1 MATQFTGSSE
11 LEMIRLLRSIELS
24 LRTTPLTKRSVQPER
39 SSITA
44 TTKAALNAEMKT
56 ALKPLETAAGLAA
69 DKLLLVRDNAGKLSR
84 TIGISRQRFF
94 DLNIGVKNFVKTLN
108 TTKFGPQELNRQ
120 TPLDNGVTTNFN
132 TDDIVRA
139 TVDVKDA
146 IWDAHHEY
154 SKTSVQNADSII
166 DAINKSNLSYIRT
179 HRETEG
185 NFNTD
190 DIVHATVGVK
200 HTILDVYKA
209 YTKTSVENTNSIID
223 AINKSNL
230 AHIKIQQETASST
243 NALIKNMI
251 DIMGKISA
259 TIQQPVIQPAPTS
272 AASEASALPANSAP
286 VSADTAPV
294 TASNS
299 TPPPQ
304 TLPPSNTAPNAAGA
318 SAAQTTSQTT
328 QTNTTARTRN
338 TSSLISNNR
347 IISQMI
353 IAKAREMN
361 SVNSASNA
369 MNALAKVIDA
379 VTKQFF
385 YLAEMGMGSMG
396 NLYDLNVAAIK
407 SGMAMRDYN
416 DMLVKNMTFASRAGS
431 IDNFDAITSANNK
444 YLASLGIFGESSK
457 RLQVGIA
464 ETATQMGIAQ
474 SEIPDTSNKL
484 IGVFER
490 LNKTVSMTSDEFMNS
505 ILAVKEN
512 SAYIEEA
519 AGLNQGVRAA
529 RLVELT
535 EAYNFGRTLGLTAE
549 ESNKLGK
556 AMMEQRKMNVQ
567 DRFKES
573 ANVMQMAALTGNHQM
588 IPELQRL
595 YLKRNRSAPEEA
607 QLTQMLGKI
616 GMDGRKTMEETRN
629 LGFEN
634 AFITKQEELSSAT
647 QTRMEGSIR
656 GELAGQSKPL
666 GQEAFGK
673 HVGEFGQF
681 VGNLTTLLSGIQ
693 KNDVLMPTLGF
704 LSAGLTLIFGKAIMN
719 FMFNVGRDVRSGGI
733 AKAFTNV
740 GGNLTTLLSNLA
752 LSAKNAIMAPFRLM
766 NRALPAMAS
775 TSAGSTGILSKLF
788 NFFPDKL
795 NGLITGIKNLL
806 GKIPALPAALSAL
819 PSTLGSMLSG
829 LGSAIPAK
837 LSGMFSGITNG
848 MQSLLGKTAGVG
860 AGILAGMKKIPYIGQ
875 IIAVLMEAFTGD
887 LRNAFSP
894 NGSWMNAIGSMI
906 LAIPYQFGNFI
917 LSGLEWVFGENLLK
931 PIRTMW
937 DSLAAAIMYG
947 VNSITA
953 TVVSGISWFLDFLP
967 DDSKLNQMAK
977 AWKAN
982 TQRTADET
990 GETLKRTW
998 NGETLSKISDENKK
1012 LANKV
1017 TAENTAATD
1026 KVEKS
1031 ANVFNNTQAGML
1043 LSDPRL
1049 DANSLTASGAQVPA
1063 PKPVIAEPEAKQ
1075 KNSLQKAQDV
1085 QSNQEP
1091 TADGTG
1097 KSEERQDPVLTTLN
1111 SILNVL
1117 NDILIEEKRQN
1128 AALPDSKN
1136 TSLSDSL
1143 KNMFGD
1149 SSGAQR
1155 RLLGNQ

>member
-1 MATQFTGSSE
+1 MGTKFSGSPE
-11 LEMIRLLRSIELS
+11 AEMIRLLESINTS
-24 LRTTPLTKRSVQPER
+24 LKSTPLTKRSVQPDR
-39 SSITA
+39 KSITQ
-44 TTKAALNAEMKT
+44 TSRTVINSELKAAI
-56 ALKPLETAAGLAA
+56 KPLQTAAGKAA

-84 TIGISRQRFF
+84 TIGITKQRFF
-94 DLNIGVKNFVKTLN
+94 DLNVGVKNLIKTLSSA
-108 TTKFGPQELNRQ
+108 KFDLPKIPQQ
-120 TPLDNGVTTNFN
+120 STPLDEGASSFNTDGIINATVDVKHAILDVHSLIKTLANSRSNPPPVIVPPAPRDNGVTNNFN
-132 TDDIVRA
+132 TDDV
-139 TVDVKDA
+139 
-146 IWDAHHEY
+146 
-154 SKTSVQNADSII
+154 
-166 DAINKSNLSYIRT
+166 
-179 HRETEG
+179 
-185 NFNTD
+185 
-190 DIVHATVGVK
+190 VHATVGVK
-200 HTILDVYKA
+200 HTILDVHKA
-209 YTKTSVENTNSIID
+209 FTKTSLDNTNSIID

-230 AHIKIQQETASST
+230 SYTKVQQDTVASTNELIKTVIALMRKVSISTQPAAIQPEPPVSNATPVTTEAATIPAKTTSDPAPALPASST
-243 NALIKNMI
+243 
-251 DIMGKISA
+251 
-259 TIQQPVIQPAPTS
+259 APD
-272 AASEASALPANSAP
+272 AAS
-286 VSADTAPV
+286 T
-294 TASNS
+294 TAS
-299 TPPPQ
+299 T
-304 TLPPSNTAPNAAGA
+304 TAAK
-318 SAAQTTSQTT
+318 TTE
-328 QTNTTARTRN
+328 TNTSARTRN

-353 IAKAREMN
+353 ISKARELN
-361 SVNSASNA
+361 SVSAATNA
-369 MNALAKVIDA
+369 MYALAKVVDA

-396 NLYDLNVAAIK
+396 NLYDLNVAAVK

-416 DMLVKNMTFASRAGS
+416 DMLVKNMTFASRAGT

-444 YLASLGIFGESSK
+444 YLASLGIFGESAK

-464 ETATQMGIAQ
+464 ETSTQMGIAQ
-474 SEIPDTSNKL
+474 ADIPDTSRQL

-519 AGLNQGVRAA
+519 AGLNQDARAA

-573 ANVMQMAALTGNHQM
+573 ANVMQMAALTGNQAL
-588 IPELQRL
+588 IPEIQQLF
-595 YLKRNRSAPEEA
+595 LKRNRSAPEEA
-607 QLTQMLGKI
+607 QLTQILGKI
-616 GMDGRKTMEETRN
+616 GMDGRKIMEDTRN

-634 AFITKQEELSSAT
+634 AFISKQEELSSAT
-647 QTRMEGSIR
+647 QARMEGSIR

-681 VGNLTTLLSGIQ
+681 VGNLTTLLRGIQ
-693 KNDVLMPTLGF
+693 TNDVLMPTLGF
-704 LSAGLTLIFGKAIMN
+704 LSAGLSLIFGKAIMK
-719 FMFNVGRDVRSGGI
+719 FMFTIGRDVRSGGI
-733 AKAFTNV
+733 AKAFTGI
-740 GGNLTTLLSNLA
+740 GGNLTSLLSNLA

-766 NRALPAMAS
+766 SRLMPSMAA

-788 NFFPDKL
+788 NFFPEKL
-795 NGLITGIKNLL
+795 NSLISGIKNMF
-806 GKIPALPAALSAL
+806 GKIPSLPAALTSIPAK
-819 PSTLGSMLSG
+819 LGSFLG
-829 LGSAIPAK
+829 TLGSAIPAK
-837 LSGMFSGITNG
+837 LSGMFSGITGG
-848 MQSLLGKTAGVG
+848 MQSLLGKTAGAG
-860 AGILAGMKKIPYIGQ
+860 AGIMAGMKRIPYIGQ
-875 IIAVLMEAFTGD
+875 VVAVLMEAFTGD

-906 LAIPYQFGNFI
+906 LAIPYEFGNFI
-917 LSGLEWVFGENLLK
+917 LGGLEWVFGENLLK

-953 TVVSGISWFLDFLP
+953 KVVSGISWFLDFLP

-982 TQRTADET
+982 TQKTADET

-1017 TAENTAATD
+1017 TTDNAAATA

-1031 ANVFNNTQAGML
+1031 ASAFNNTQAGML
-1043 LSDPRL
+1043 LSDPRVE
-1049 DANSLTASGAQVPA
+1049 AKSLTEGGPQVST
-1063 PKPVIAEPEAKQ
+1063 PKPVVAEPETKP
-1075 KNSLQKAQDV
+1075 KNSLQKAQDAK
-1085 QSNQEP
+1085 SNQEP
-1091 TADGTG
+1091 TADGKANPKEG
-1097 KSEERQDPVLTTLN
+1097 EDPILTTMN
-1111 SILNVL
+1111 SMLNVL
-1117 NDILIEEKRQN
+1117 NQILIEEKLTN
-1128 AALPDSKN
+1128 ALLGEIKPSSMSDTFSKF
-1136 TSLSDSL
+1136 
-1143 KNMFGD
+1143 MFGD
-1149 SSGAQR
+1149 SANAQK

>member
-1 MATQFTGSSE
+1 MGTKFSGTPEA
-11 LEMIRLLRSIELS
+11 EMIRLLEGINTS
-24 LRTTPLTKRSVQPER
+24 LKSTSFTKRTVQPDR
-39 SSITA
+39 KSITQLSR
-44 TTKAALNAEMKT
+44 TVINAELKS
-56 ALKPLETAAGLAA
+56 AIKPLQTAAGKAA

-84 TIGISRQRFF
+84 TIGITKQRFF
-94 DLNIGVKNFVKTLN
+94 DLNVGVRNLIKTLSSAKFDLQKIPQQSTPMDEDASSFN
-108 TTKFGPQELNRQ
+108 TDGIINATVDVKHAILDVGDLIKTLANSKS
-120 TPLDNGVTTNFN
+120 TPPPIVLPPDQRDNGVTNNFN
-132 TDDIVRA
+132 TDDV
-139 TVDVKDA
+139 
-146 IWDAHHEY
+146 
-154 SKTSVQNADSII
+154 
-166 DAINKSNLSYIRT
+166 
-179 HRETEG
+179 
-185 NFNTD
+185 
-190 DIVHATVGVK
+190 VHATVGVK
-200 HTILDVYKA
+200 HTILDVHKA
-209 YTKTSVENTNSIID
+209 FTKTSLDNTNSIID

-230 AHIKIQQETASST
+230 SYTKVQQDTVAST
-243 NALIKNMI
+243 NELIKTVIALMR
-251 DIMGKISA
+251 KVSISTQPAAIQPEPPVNNATPVTTEAA
-259 TIQQPVIQPAPTS
+259 TIPAKTTSDPAP
-272 AASEASALPANSAP
+272 ALPAS
-286 VSADTAPV
+286 
-294 TASNS
+294 
-299 TPPPQ
+299 
-304 TLPPSNTAPNAAGA
+304 NAATDAA
-318 SAAQTTSQTT
+318 STTAASTSTDAT
-328 QTNTTARTRN
+328 KTNTSAKTRN

-353 IAKAREMN
+353 ISKARELN
-361 SVNSASNA
+361 SVNAATNA

-396 NLYDLNVAAIK
+396 NLYDLNVAAVK
-407 SGMAMRDYN
+407 SGMTMRDYN

-444 YLASLGIFGESSK
+444 YLASLGIFGESAK

-464 ETATQMGIAQ
+464 ETSTQMGIAQ
-474 SEIPDTSNKL
+474 SEIPDTSRKL

-490 LNKTVSMTSDEFMNS
+490 LNQTVSMTSDEFMNS

-519 AGLNQGVRAA
+519 AGLNQDARAA

-573 ANVMQMAALTGNHQM
+573 ASVMQLAALTGNQDL
-588 IPELQRL
+588 IPQIQQL
-595 YLKRNRSAPEEA
+595 YLKRKRSPEEEA
-607 QLTQMLGKI
+607 QLTTLLGKI
-616 GMDGRKTMEETRN
+616 DMSGQRIMESTQN

-634 AFITKQEELSSAT
+634 AYTSKKAELSSAT
-647 QTRMEGSIR
+647 QTRMEGSVR

-693 KNDVLMPTLGF
+693 RNDVLMPTLGF
-704 LSAGLTLIFGKAIMN
+704 LSAGLSLIFGKAIMK
-719 FMFNVGRDVRSGGI
+719 FMFTIGRDVRSGGI
-733 AKAFTNV
+733 AKAFTGV

-766 NRALPAMAS
+766 NRLLPSMAA

-788 NFFPDKL
+788 NFFPEKL
-795 NGLITGIKNLL
+795 AGLITGIKNLFS
-806 GKIPALPAALSAL
+806 KIPSLPAALTSIPAKI
-819 PSTLGSMLSG
+819 GSFLSN

-837 LSGMFSGITNG
+837 LSGMFSGITGG

-860 AGILAGMKKIPYIGQ
+860 AGILAGMKRIPYIGQ

-906 LAIPYQFGNFI
+906 LAIPYEFGNFI
-917 LSGLEWVFGENLLK
+917 LNGLEWVFGENLLK

-1012 LANKV
+1012 LAAKV
-1017 TAENTAATD
+1017 TTDNAAATE
-1026 KVEKS
+1026 KVKKS
-1031 ANVFNNTQAGML
+1031 ASAFNNTQAGML
-1043 LSDPRL
+1043 LSDPRV
-1049 DANSLTASGAQVPA
+1049 DAKSLTEGGNQVTT
-1063 PKPVIAEPEAKQ
+1063 PKPVVAEPETKPQ
-1075 KNSLQKAQDV
+1075 NSLQKAQDPK
-1085 QSNQEP
+1085 SNQEP
-1091 TADGTG
+1091 TTDGKENQKEG
-1097 KSEERQDPVLTTLN
+1097 EDPILTTMN
-1111 SILNVL
+1111 SMLNVL
-1117 NDILIEEKRQN
+1117 NQILIEEKLTN
-1128 AALPDSKN
+1128 ALLGEIKP
-1136 TSLSDSL
+1136 TSMSDTFN
-1143 KNMFGD
+1143 KFMFGD
-1149 SSGAQR
+1149 SANAQK